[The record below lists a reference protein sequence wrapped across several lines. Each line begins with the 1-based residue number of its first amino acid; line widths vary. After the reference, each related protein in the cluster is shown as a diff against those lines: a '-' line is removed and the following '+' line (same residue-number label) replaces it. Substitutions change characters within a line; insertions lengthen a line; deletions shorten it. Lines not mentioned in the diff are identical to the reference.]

1 MANLSDYDKK
11 VHDTQDRAKAALD
24 AVLSE
29 PFEPAH
35 FNPYDYD
42 LDTRWITVTAFTTFV
57 HKGRRFRL
65 SIEEV
70 VGLCGV

>member
-1 MANLSDYDKK
+1 MPEPTEYADKIRL
-11 VHDTQDRAKAALD
+11 HQNRADAALD
-24 AVLSE
+24 AVLKDSHPE
-29 PFEPAH
+29 PFD
-35 FNPYDYD
+35 FDFD
-42 LDTRWITVTAFTTFV
+42 LDTRWATVTAFTTFV